1 MTTKKFM
8 QRNLWRCLMNK
19 CTYFRKVFSAYSGM
33 IARFPKFRRV
43 TFFFLFSQYNHPSF
57 SLLWILCLIGKPKKF
72 DIWFFSNLL
81 GQFITRQFD
90 GVTTFWFLHLVVLLQ
105 LTFFVCFFL
114 NKLLT
119 APKIPISRNIMER
132 LFLLYEFIVTLP
144 FSSNVMFLRFFK
156 QVFWKKPLF
165 LVPYLHSNNKG

>member
-33 IARFPKFRRV
+33 IARFPKFRSY
-43 TFFFLFSQYNHPSF
+43 FFLSVLSVQSPKLFFALNP
-57 SLLWILCLIGKPKKF
+57 LLDRKTEKF

-81 GQFITRQFD
+81 GQFITRQLD

-105 LTFFVCFFL
+105 LTFFVYFFL
-114 NKLLT
+114 NKVLT

-144 FSSNVMFLRFFK
+144 FSSNVMFLHFLK
-156 QVFWKKPLF
+156 HVFRKKPLF
-165 LVPYLHSNNKG
+165 LVPYLHNNNKD